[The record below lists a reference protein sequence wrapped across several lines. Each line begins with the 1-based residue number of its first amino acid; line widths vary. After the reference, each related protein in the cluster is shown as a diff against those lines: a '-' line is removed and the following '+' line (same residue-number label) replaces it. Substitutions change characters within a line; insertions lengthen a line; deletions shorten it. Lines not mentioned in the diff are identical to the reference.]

1 MTGPCL
7 IVPRL
12 ASRACCAC
20 YRQSKKVDFI
30 ELFNEKLLVKQEG
43 ESLHIIDVHTHTV
56 VDVDRTEFVTPSAF
70 VFLYE
75 KNVRIPAAAM
85 RTAAAAT
92 CTCSRCHMH
101 MQPCTTTCSRCA
113 CACACP
119 CSHAAMQHAAMHGL
133 VAHSTWCALWRA
145 RLAPSQL
152 FLTFRQRQV
161 TVWNFKGEQVSS
173 FEDHSLWHP
182 ETNTNVFF
190 ITASQEFIIS
200 YCRPSSHS
208 SRAADDSTTEGRAG
222 TVHVSHILSGQCVAR
237 IAPDGADGENDAN
250 GLSHV
255 VCGNNPFTSESPM
268 SDVTA
273 LYFSEERNELYVGNQ
288 QGVLHI
294 WRQ

>member
-1 MTGPCL
+1 
-7 IVPRL
+7 
-12 ASRACCAC
+12 
-20 YRQSKKVDFI
+20 
-30 ELFNEKLLVKQEG
+30 
-43 ESLHIIDVHTHTV
+43 
-56 VDVDRTEFVTPSAF
+56 
-70 VFLYE
+70 
-75 KNVRIPAAAM
+75 
-85 RTAAAAT
+85 
-92 CTCSRCHMH
+92 
-101 MQPCTTTCSRCA
+101 
-113 CACACP
+113 
-119 CSHAAMQHAAMHGL
+119 MHGL